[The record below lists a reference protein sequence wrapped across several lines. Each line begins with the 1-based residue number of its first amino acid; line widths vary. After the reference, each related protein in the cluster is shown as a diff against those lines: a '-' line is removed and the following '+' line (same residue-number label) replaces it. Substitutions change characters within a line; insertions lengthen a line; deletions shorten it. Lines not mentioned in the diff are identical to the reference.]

1 VCAGAGGQR
10 DVVVGEVRVVPVV
23 AVRVVLVLVGVRV
36 VRGRGGEGLA
46 LERGER
52 FGGGFGL
59 GGFAAA
65 EGDEEAF
72 EGLGDGDGGAAF
84 ERGEGGGDA
93 LRGVVVVGVGED
105 GVVVG
110 IFGRVCG
117 KRSVNEDRICT
128 RRREEKYV

>member
-23 AVRVVLVLVGVRV
+23 AVRAVLVLVGVRV

-52 FGGGFGL
+52 FGGGGFGL

-72 EGLGDGDGGAAF
+72 EGLGDGDGGTAL
-84 ERGEGGGDA
+84 ERAEGGGDA

-110 IFGRVCG
+110 IF
-117 KRSVNEDRICT
+117 
-128 RRREEKYV
+128 